1 MFLGNRIGGERRPMM
16 AFEQK
21 NSQNIGNEGDSA
33 GFSRRDFFKL
43 LAGSAVSLAVLDQAT
58 AAVYQSITALNQKY
72 LGDESPD
79 GLYWDGIRSQFLF
92 EDGLVMMNNGTVGPM
107 PKPVFNTLMR
117 YFRLQATNPF
127 DVYNFLP
134 TFQEGTK
141 AKLAA
146 FIHASP
152 EEVVLS
158 HNTTEGLNFVT
169 SGLDMKAGD
178 EVVVSNMEHPGAI
191 NPWKLK
197 EKRYGIV
204 IKEVPFGVPTKS
216 VDEVVGS
223 IAAAITPRT
232 KIISLGHTVF
242 ITGLITPFKEIS
254 QMAREK
260 GVLVM
265 ADSAHGLGMLNLDM
279 KEMGIDFFASSPYK
293 WLGAPT
299 GIGLFYVRKES
310 QDKLWPTIVT
320 GGWDTYKDARKF
332 ETHGQDADALV
343 FALDEAMNFQNA
355 IGRARIERRIKALAA
370 FLKQELRKVPGVKL
384 HTPDDPYLSAGL
396 TAFSLEGV
404 DPAKIVDYVR
414 EKYNLV
420 VRTIGNKDAGTLAV
434 RVSTPIYITRHDI
447 ENLVEGVRTLAAHH
461 A

>member
-1 MFLGNRIGGERRPMM
+1 M
-16 AFEQK
+16 ALQRK
-21 NSQNIGNEGDSA
+21 NHQDVEHAEDST
-33 GFSRRDFFKL
+33 GLTRRDFFKF
-43 LAGSAVSLAVLDQAT
+43 LAGSAVSLAALDKAT
-58 AAVYQSITALNQKY
+58 AAVYQSVTALNQKY

-79 GLYWDGIRSQFLF
+79 GLYWEGIRSQFLF

-117 YFRLQATNPF
+117 YFKVQSTNPY

-134 TFQEGTK
+134 TFREETR

-146 FIHASP
+146 FIHASS
-152 EEVVLS
+152 EEVVLT

-169 SGLDMKAGD
+169 AGLDMKEGD

-197 EKRYGIV
+197 EKRHGIV
-204 IKEVPFGVPTKS
+204 IKEVPFGLPTRS

-223 IAAAITPRT
+223 ISAAITPRT

-254 QMAREK
+254 RMARDK
-260 GVLVM
+260 GILVL
-265 ADSAHGLGMLNLDM
+265 ADSAHGLGMLDLNM

-299 GIGLFYVRKES
+299 GIGLFFVRKEA

-332 ETHGQDADALV
+332 DTHGQDADALV
-343 FALDEAMNFQNA
+343 FALDEALNFQNA
-355 IGRARIERRIKALAA
+355 IGRTRIERRIKALAGL
-370 FLKQELRKVPGVKL
+370 LKQELRKVPGVKI
-384 HTPDDPYLSAGL
+384 HTPDDPYLSGGL

-404 DPAKIVDYVR
+404 DPARIVDYVR

-434 RVSTPIYITRHDI
+434 RVSTPIYVTVRDI
-447 ENLVEGVRTLAAHH
+447 DNLVEGVRTLAAHRT
-461 A
+461 

>member
-1 MFLGNRIGGERRPMM
+1 MPMP
-16 AFEQK
+16 QK
-21 NSQNIGNEGDSA
+21 KHQDIRNTEDTA
-33 GFSRRDFFKL
+33 GLTRRDFFRF
-43 LAGSAVSLAVLDQAT
+43 LAGSAVSLAFLDEAT
-58 AAVYQSITALNQKY
+58 AGVYQSIKTLNQKY

-92 EDGLVMMNNGTVGPM
+92 EDGLIMMNNGTVGPM

-117 YFRLQATNPF
+117 YFKLQATNPY

-134 TFQEGTK
+134 SFREAAR

-146 FIHASP
+146 FIQASP

-158 HNTTEGLNFVT
+158 HNTTEGINFVT
-169 SGLDMKAGD
+169 AGLDMKEGD
-178 EVVVSNMEHPGAI
+178 EVVVSNLEHPGAI

-197 EKRYGIV
+197 QKRHGIV

-223 IAAAITPRT
+223 VAAAITPRT
-232 KIISLGHTVF
+232 RIISLGHTVF
-242 ITGLITPFKEIS
+242 ITGLITPLKEIS
-254 QMAREK
+254 QMAHEK
-260 GVLVM
+260 GLLVLG
-265 ADSAHGLGMLNLDM
+265 DSAHGLGMLDLNM

-293 WLGAPT
+293 WMGAPT
-299 GIGLFYVRKES
+299 GIGLFFVRKEA

-332 ETHGQDADALV
+332 ETHGQDAEALI
-343 FALDEAMNFQNA
+343 FALDEALNFQNA
-355 IGRARIERRIKALAA
+355 IGQARIERRIKALAGQ
-370 FLKQELRKVPGVKL
+370 LKQELRKIPGVKI

-414 EKYNLV
+414 EKYNIV
-420 VRTIGNKDAGTLAV
+420 VRTIGNKEAGTLAV
-434 RVSTPIYITRHDI
+434 RVSTPIYVTARDI
-447 ENLVEGVRTLAAHH
+447 ANLAEGVKTLASRRA
-461 A
+461 